1 MHNFNEDLKIN
12 NMFSEIISNL
22 NNLSDIEEMSY
33 FINYLKNFCNH
44 YNDLSLEEIK
54 QIDERL
60 QTLQIIVN
68 NNKNL
73 PINYKKDLLEIL
85 KKLKQITIRLT
96 VNTIISYI

>member
-1 MHNFNEDLKIN
+1 M
-12 NMFSEIISNL
+12 
-22 NNLSDIEEMSY
+22 
-33 FINYLKNFCNH
+33 NYKLMKANIDDVSILIDYKLKNIFDYAEN
-44 YNDLSLEEIK
+44 LSLEEIK